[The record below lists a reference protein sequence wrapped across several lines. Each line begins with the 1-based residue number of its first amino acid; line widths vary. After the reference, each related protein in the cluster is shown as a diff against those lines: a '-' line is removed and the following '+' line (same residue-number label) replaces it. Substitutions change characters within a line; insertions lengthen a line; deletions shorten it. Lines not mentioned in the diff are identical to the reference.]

1 MVGDGTTRVGRL
13 ATLLALLLALTACS
27 PFGRGASSPTTA
39 PANVA
44 TPGAEARLDP
54 VGSPIPTAPVVTGG
68 RIVEGGLTEPRTL
81 NPLFVA
87 DPLSEALSSLVFSG
101 LVSVDP
107 VSAEPRPDLA
117 ASWDVSEDGLTYTFH
132 LREGVVWHDGQP
144 FSARDVVFTYDTMM
158 NDRVRS
164 PRYSRLVER
173 VRQVQALD
181 SATVEFDLIRAD
193 ASFLTTLATLGIVP
207 QHALAGVLPEE
218 LITNPFGLSTAVG
231 TGPFSLQQWIRG
243 DRIIFRRH
251 AGYYGGPVAAQ
262 EYVYQVVRS
271 SEELLASLREG
282 TIDWAELDP
291 AAAAEAEQVDGVAVE
306 RLPSFDMTYVALQLD
321 RAKSTLFTDPRVR
334 RALML
339 ALDREAAVNE
349 FWQGHADIA
358 DGTLPPAS
366 WAYRASATVYRPD
379 LDAAR
384 QLLDEAGWVPGPDGV
399 RVKDGVPLR
408 FTLTTNGD
416 NPRRR
421 QVAEWLIRSWQALG
435 IAVEPEFETWST
447 VRQRVIQERDFDAVL
462 LGYRWSV
469 DPDQSMLWSSDS
481 FFDGLNVGHYAS
493 AEVDALLQRAL
504 QATDR
509 AERAELY
516 AQMQEQVMQDL
527 PVIPLAFPHVLVAR
541 SERLQAGEITAILV
555 RNRADIAQWVPVVGE

>member
-13 ATLLALLLALTACS
+13 AALLALVLALTACS
-27 PFGRGASSPTTA
+27 PFGRGAPSPTAAPTA
-39 PANVA
+39 WA
-44 TPGAEARLDP
+44 TPGAEQA
-54 VGSPIPTAPVVTGG
+54 GSPATPIPSTPSVTGG

-101 LVSVDP
+101 LVAVDP

-117 ASWDVSEDGLTYTFH
+117 ESWDVSEDGLTYTFH

-144 FSARDVVFTYDTMM
+144 FSARDVVFTYEAMM

-173 VRQVQALD
+173 VRQVRALD
-181 SATVEFDLIRAD
+181 SATVEFHLVHAD

-218 LITNPFGLSTAVG
+218 LVTSPFGLSTAVG

-243 DRIIFRRH
+243 DRILFRRH
-251 AGYYGGPVAAQ
+251 SGYHGGPLATE
-262 EYVYQVVRS
+262 EYVYQVLGS
-271 SEELLASLREG
+271 PEDLLGALREG

-291 AAAAEAEQVDGVAVE
+291 AMVAEAEQIDGVVIE

-321 RAKSTLFTDPRVR
+321 PAKSTLFSDPRVR
-334 RALML
+334 QALML
-339 ALDREAAVNE
+339 ALDREAAVAE
-349 FWQGHADIA
+349 FWQGHADVA

-366 WAYRASATVYRPD
+366 WAYRTSETVYRAD

-384 QLLDEAGWVPGPDGV
+384 RLLDEAGWVPGPDGV

-435 IAVEPEFETWST
+435 IAVEPQFETWST
-447 VRQRVIQERDFDAVL
+447 VRQRVVREGDFDAVL
-462 LGYRWSV
+462 LGYRWPV

-481 FFDGLNVGHYAS
+481 FFDGLNIGHYAS
-493 AEVDALLQRAL
+493 AEVDALLQQAL
-504 QATDR
+504 EATDR

-516 AQMQEQVMQDL
+516 AQMQEHVMQDL
-527 PVIPLAFPHVLVAR
+527 PVLPLAFPHVLVAR
-541 SERLQAGEITAILV
+541 SERLQGSEITVILV